1 MAKGTREAHERD
13 ERDDREDR
21 DEPELPRDRLWQPV
35 TVKWFAA
42 VFGVALLYAVVRYHL
57 LEGVPWRHFPLFI
70 LNKTISM
77 AAVGFVACSYLI
89 GKVFRWHDG
98 DKRLRLVVVKFCG
111 LMGFFLA
118 TAHAFMAVCLL
129 RPSYFGKYFDEGGR
143 LNLEGE
149 LGMATGIIA
158 LFFLL
163 APAIATL
170 PMMAKSLGG
179 WRWRRAQRAGYIAL
193 TLVVAHLIVLGW
205 RGWMTPSKWGLL
217 PPISLITVVAALVP
231 LLVKRWWVREGRS
244 PG

>member
-1 MAKGTREAHERD
+1 MTTGTRGAHDGPDERD
-13 ERDDREDR
+13 EREDR
-21 DEPELPRDRLWQPV
+21 DEPELPKDRLWQPV
-35 TVKWFAA
+35 TAKWFAA
-42 VFGVALLYAVVRYHL
+42 VFGAALLYAVVRYHL

-89 GKVFRWHDG
+89 GKIFRWHDD

-118 TAHAFMAVCLL
+118 TAHAFMAACLL

-158 LFFLL
+158 TSKSTIGSQADRFPATEPDRPLL
-163 APAIATL
+163 RGQKKLRAPN
-170 PMMAKSLGG
+170 
-179 WRWRRAQRAGYIAL
+179 REVQ
-193 TLVVAHLIVLGW
+193 VLGV
-205 RGWMTPSKWGLL
+205 GF
-217 PPISLITVVAALVP
+217 LV
-231 LLVKRWWVREGRS
+231 S
-244 PG
+244 